1 MSSLNTTSIGN
12 PGCMSGTT
20 LSSIRQR
27 IFVRKLRQNPLTAN
41 TPIIFVTGLDA
52 EALDPLPDLSAVLRK
67 PCHQGEILNA
77 IRNVLG
83 GSA

>member
-1 MSSLNTTSIGN
+1 MPVLDGYTV
-12 PGCMSGTT
+12 
-20 LSSIRQR
+20 
-27 IFVRKLRQNPLTAN
+27 VRKLRQNPLTAN

-77 IRNVLG
+77 IRQVLG